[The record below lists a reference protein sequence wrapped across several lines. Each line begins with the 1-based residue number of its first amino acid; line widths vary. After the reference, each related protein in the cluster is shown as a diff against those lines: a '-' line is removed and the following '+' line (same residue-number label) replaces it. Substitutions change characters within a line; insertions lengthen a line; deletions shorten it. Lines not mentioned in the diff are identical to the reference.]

1 MRIKIGSKL
10 LWYNKIALE
19 IERIIGMQDV
29 IHCSNFFEHW
39 NKGHSDFEQS
49 STNNLGPGNGVVR
62 CPGDKV
68 IILVLGLDCVSSRM
82 TWVNRLYDYKDGRL
96 REWKKCF
103 LIALCSLARK
113 EILWWKFSI
122 SGEQLWNQESG
133 RLLLKSEASRSNRE
147 GWNVWSYYSSL
158 KLWILT
164 INSIDVILRSSHWRH
179 SAKIFEYIFFKIAN
193 LHSIQL
199 HLCSKSTKN
208 STLVKLQTWSLQL

>member
-62 CPGDKV
+62 CPGDKA

-96 REWKKCF
+96 REWKKVF
-103 LIALCSLARK
+103 SHCSLQFGKKRNFMVK
-113 EILWWKFSI
+113 IFDIRRTIVK
-122 SGEQLWNQESG
+122 SGEQEVVAQIRSLPIKSRGLECLI
-133 RLLLKSEASRSNRE
+133 LL
-147 GWNVWSYYSSL
+147 
-158 KLWILT
+158 
-164 INSIDVILRSSHWRH
+164 
-179 SAKIFEYIFFKIAN
+179 
-193 LHSIQL
+193 
-199 HLCSKSTKN
+199 
-208 STLVKLQTWSLQL
+208 